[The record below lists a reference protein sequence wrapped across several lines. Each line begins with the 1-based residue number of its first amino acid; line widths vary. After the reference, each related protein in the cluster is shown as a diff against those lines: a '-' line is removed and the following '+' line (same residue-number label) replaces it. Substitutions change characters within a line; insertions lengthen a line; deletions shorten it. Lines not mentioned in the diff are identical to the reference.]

1 MERDIGSQPSHG
13 REGSLEAP
21 TRHPI
26 DWRSAEFY
34 DEAALDVELRRVFD
48 ICHGCRRCFNLCDS
62 FPKLFDL
69 VDASPSE
76 ELDEVKSADFAPVVA
91 ACTLC
96 DLCFM
101 TKCPYV
107 PPHEFNLDF
116 PHLMLR
122 YRAVE
127 YAKGQTPRIAEELT
141 ETDRNGKLS
150 RPVAPILN
158 WAMKEDNALTRPL
171 MEKTLGVDAKAVLP
185 KYAGKPFTAR
195 AKEEIDINRAAPGFW
210 QAQSGALCHLFRQLP
225 QSRNWHGGAENPC
238 P

>member
-1 MERDIGSQPSHG
+1 M

-26 DWRSAEFY
+26 PWQDPDFY
-34 DEAALDVELRRVFD
+34 DIEKLDAEMRRVLD

-62 FPKLFDL
+62 FPRLFDL
-69 VDASPSE
+69 VDAAPSE
-76 ELDEVKSADFAPVVA
+76 ELDTVKSEDFKPIVD

-127 YAKGQTPRIAEELT
+127 QKLGKGPGTMATQLT
-141 ETDRNGKLS
+141 ETDRNGKLAGM
-150 RPVAPILN
+150 VAPIAN
-158 WAMKEDNALTRPL
+158 WASDLSNTTTANTVTISNVESINTGASTANDTI
-171 MEKTLGVDAKAVLP
+171 TLGSAYTSGTIDLAAGTTVELSLDPTESRTAAVDA
-185 KYAGKPFTAR
+185 TASIR
-195 AKEEIDINRAAPGFW
+195 
-210 QAQSGALCHLFRQLP
+210 
-225 QSRNWHGGAENPC
+225 
-238 P
+238 